1 MGSATYII
9 INYYYYYTSNW
20 RYCDS
25 RVFHLGRENVRGWGG
40 PVNADTVVPFMLSH
54 YMCCSM

>member
-9 INYYYYYTSNW
+9 ISYW

-25 RVFHLGRENVRGWGG
+25 PVFHLGRENVRGVGG
-40 PVNADTVVPFMLSH
+40 PVNASA
-54 YMCCSM
+54 